1 MIIPFS
7 HIAITGVYRLTM
19 QSPSASRLYTPMTL
33 LAARLFSEHKAKISV
48 T

>member
-7 HIAITGVYRLTM
+7 HIAITGVYRLAM
-19 QSPSASRLYTPMTL
+19 QSLSTLRLYTPRTL
-33 LAARLFSEHKAKISV
+33 PAARLFSEHKAKLSV